1 MSILQL
7 LLTLAVP
14 FFMWRMGRTLRN
26 GNVPYKKKKGVR
38 YSTKRAKASEEA
50 WTFANDLYFNM
61 LRMSGINLG
70 LISIVLFIIVV
81 FKAEELLWILVIV
94 LMTVQLVAGWILP
107 GLFTELFLRKT
118 FDGQGKLIAQE
129 DTEDTEEAGEGAEI
143 VEIAEKT
150 EGAEE
155 QLQVKT
161 GKAEEIEEQS
171 AVRKSAVR
179 EEEAETEEGPDQEA

>member
-7 LLTLAVP
+7 LLTLVVP
-14 FFMWRMGRTLRN
+14 FFMWRSGRTLRN

-81 FKAEELLWILVIV
+81 FKAEELLWTLVIV
-94 LMTVQLVAGWILP
+94 LLAVQLVAGWILP
-107 GLFTELFLRKT
+107 GLFTELFLRKS
-118 FDGQGKLIAQE
+118 FDGQGKLIAEE
-129 DTEDTEEAGEGAEI
+129 DTEDMEEAEESAGI
-143 VEIAEKT
+143 VETAEKT

-155 QLQVKT
+155 TSQVKT
-161 GKAEEIEEQS
+161 GETEEIEEQS
-171 AVRKSAVR
+171 AVRQSAVR
-179 EEEAETEEGPDQEA
+179 EEEAETEEGPDQEE

>member
-7 LLTLAVP
+7 LLTLVVP

-81 FKAEELLWILVIV
+81 FKAQELLWILVIV
-94 LMTVQLVAGWILP
+94 LLTVQLVAGWILP

-129 DTEDTEEAGEGAEI
+129 DTEETEEGAEI

-171 AVRKSAVR
+171 AVRQSAVR